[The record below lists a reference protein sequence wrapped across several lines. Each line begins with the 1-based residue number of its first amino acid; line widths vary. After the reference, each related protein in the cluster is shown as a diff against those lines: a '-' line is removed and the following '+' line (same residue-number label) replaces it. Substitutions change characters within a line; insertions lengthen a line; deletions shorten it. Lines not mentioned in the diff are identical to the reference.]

1 MTLYQI
7 ELLISV
13 ADTGSISGAAEV
25 WDLTQPT
32 VSYQLQMLEQE
43 LSVALLRRKGR
54 GMELTDAGR
63 LVVEDGRKLVR
74 LARAIPSRVTAA
86 DSLVEGEVT
95 LGLSPVSPVSTHH
108 FPNIYRQFHDAY
120 PDVRVIV
127 VEEASAE
134 MVTSLQNHRID
145 LAIMSLPLLGGH
157 VNIERLWDEELVVVG
172 NPALDPTAPL
182 QLTAL
187 SQEPWVIFRPGF
199 GLARAVVSLC
209 QTHGFDPKRAAEVS
223 TMGAVVGFVAAGLG
237 ISMIPREVAIEEEA
251 MHRVKIL
258 PLDTPVFRTMALVTP
273 QESLGPTTKAL
284 AQAIRDY
291 SKALGSRQ

>member
-13 ADTGSISGAAEV
+13 ADTGSISGAAEA

-74 LARAIPSRVTAA
+74 LARAIPNRVSAA
-86 DSLVEGEVT
+86 DRIVEGDVT

-108 FPNIYRQFHDAY
+108 FPTIYRKFHDTY
-120 PDVRVIV
+120 PDVRVTL

-145 LAIMSLPLLGGH
+145 LAIMSLPLLGGR

-172 NPALDPTAPL
+172 NPALNPSRPL
-182 QLTAL
+182 KLSAL

-209 QTHGFDPKRAAEVS
+209 QTHGFDPQRTAEVS

-251 MHRVKIL
+251 MQRVKIL
-258 PLDTPVFRTMALVTP
+258 PLDMPVFRTMALVTP

-284 AQAIRDY
+284 SRTIRDY